1 MTPEEILQTVNLIQQ
16 EVLDDKNQGLDENN
30 TKYRL
35 TEKYS
40 DFSLQYP
47 VIFLKSL
54 DRDLDMEQFT
64 FMIKMATRV
73 NDKKISQHDASVEI
87 GEKLVNQYV
96 KPALDGIKK

>member
-1 MTPEEILQTVNLIQQ
+1 MTPAEILETVKSIQQ
-16 EVLDDKNQGLDENN
+16 EVLDDKNQGLDVNN

-40 DFSLQYP
+40 DFSLKYP

-54 DRDLDMEQFT
+54 DRDLDMEQFS
-64 FMIKMATRV
+64 FMINMATKV
-73 NDKKISQHDASVEI
+73 NDSKISQHDASVTI

-96 KPALDGIKK
+96 KPALKK